1 MDVNKQHNLRNF
13 HDGSVAVPV
22 ELLCFS
28 VSQTAQRQLL
38 LWMESFPF
46 VTEFFGS
53 R

>member
-1 MDVNKQHNLRNF
+1 MARCLF
-13 HDGSVAVPV
+13 LL

-28 VSQTAQRQLL
+28 VNQPAQMQLL

>member
-1 MDVNKQHNLRNF
+1 MAQCLF
-13 HDGSVAVPV
+13 LL

-28 VSQTAQRQLL
+28 VNQPAQMQLL